1 MPESGGPWHGRP
13 NYRRGPAGAATG
25 ASAGLPGPGPSSM
38 MPAVR
43 VVVVGAYARS
53 LVMFRGPLLAA
64 LVGRGHDVIAIAPDG
79 DDATRAT
86 LEAMGVRLAWVPMQ
100 RAGLDPRADAR
111 TVAALVRT
119 FRALRP
125 DAVLTYTIK
134 PVVWGG
140 IAARIARVPRRFAMI
155 TGFGYAF
162 QGQERLRRRALAAAV
177 RGLYRAGLAG
187 SDVVFF
193 QNPDDRR
200 EFDEMQLVPASA
212 RVEVVRGSGVDV
224 DHYAV
229 APLPAGPPSFLY
241 VGRLVTEKG
250 ILDYV
255 AAAKRVKAEHPAA
268 RFRVV
273 GGIDPNPASVST
285 AAIEA
290 WVRDGVIE
298 WAGELADVRPEIAQA
313 SVLVLPSYREGTP
326 RSVLEAMS
334 MGRAVITTDVP
345 GCRETI
351 VDGVEGRLVPARD
364 PEALAT
370 ACRAMFTDAAVT
382 ERMGAAGRRRV
393 EALYDARVVAA
404 RMVDVMA
411 LHDA

>member
-1 MPESGGPWHGRP
+1 
-13 NYRRGPAGAATG
+13 
-25 ASAGLPGPGPSSM
+25 
-38 MPAVR
+38 VR
-43 VVVVGAYARS
+43 VVVAGAYARS

-64 LVGRGHDVIAIAPDG
+64 LVARGHDVIAIAPDG
-79 DDATRAT
+79 DETTRAT
-86 LEAMGVRLAWVPMQ
+86 LAAMGVDLVRVPMQ
-100 RAGLDPRADAR
+100 RAGLDPRADVR
-111 TVAALVRT
+111 TVAALVRC
-119 FRALRP
+119 FRDLRP
-125 DAVLTYTIK
+125 DAVLAYTIK

-162 QGQERLRRRALAAAV
+162 QGQDRLRRRALAAAV

-187 SDVVFF
+187 CDAVFF

-200 EFDEMQLVPASA
+200 DFADMRLLPATA

-229 APLPAGPPSFLY
+229 APRPAGPPSFLY

-250 ILDYV
+250 LLDYV
-255 AAAKRVKAEHPAA
+255 EAARRVRARHPAA

-273 GGIDPNPASVST
+273 GGVDSNPSSVKP
-285 AAIEA
+285 AEIEA
-290 WVRDGVIE
+290 WVREGVIE
-298 WAGELADVRPEIAQA
+298 WAGELADVRPEIARA

-351 VDGVEGRLVPARD
+351 VDGVEGRLVPPRD
-364 PEALAT
+364 PAALAA
-370 ACRAMFTDAAVT
+370 ACRAMFTDTEAT

-404 RMVDVMA
+404 RMVDVMG
-411 LHDA
+411 L